1 MPEIKFDME
10 DYYDDETIRDMIEDE
25 TRRYIRGR
33 VSDMMLNHDYWVPN
47 FITLTAESIVKDV
60 LDGEIPKWKQQTTDK
75 VQDLIDG
82 METFDI
88 KYSDVFKR
96 VMSECIE
103 EYRPLI
109 RSKVNEVCAENID
122 ANYLVDCVSD
132 EFYNMLHKMLAD
144 D

>member
-1 MPEIKFDME
+1 MPEIKFDTE

-25 TRRYIRGR
+25 TRRYIRER

-47 FITLTAESIVKDV
+47 FITLTAESIVKDM
-60 LDGEIPKWKQQTTDK
+60 LDEKIPKWKQQVTDK

-82 METFDI
+82 MDTFDI

-103 EYRPLI
+103 EYRPLV

-122 ANYLVDCVSD
+122 ANYLVDCVCD
-132 EFYNMLHKMLAD
+132 EFYNMLSKMLAD
-144 D
+144 N